1 MQRETGGNLPEL
13 LDKTAVLLRARIH
26 LQQKVKVYT
35 AQGRMTGMILL
46 ALPFIAFVLL
56 NLANP
61 GYTAP
66 LYQTDTGIH
75 MIYGTLVSMALGAIV
90 IRRIVQVKY

>member
-1 MQRETGGNLPEL
+1 L
-13 LDKTAVLLRARIH
+13 LDKTANLLRARIH

-46 ALPFIAFVLL
+46 SLPFIAFVLL

-61 GYTAP
+61 AYTAP

-75 MIYGTLVSMALGAIV
+75 MIYATIFSMLLGAFF